1 MLQRIRNYLAIEFD
15 QESLQSRMERVK
27 QGVVMGL
34 VGSLVYTFSA
44 TFVNI
49 ISYPDLHLGVNWVNV
64 VTTWIVVC
72 LALILAGFIVG
83 WPTEE
88 VKAIVGGGI
97 ALTIVLLAANSIAY
111 LLLNPDTRG
120 SYFQVLVTSL
130 PMVGVSVLAALALR
144 QGMNKL
150 DRARKEENK
159 TTQRKLFNKII
170 GLVILIGI
178 IGGLFSRFDGTA
190 VTMLQSLNDR
200 LQSTDLTSSSKV
212 RFPENVLSDVQSHYG
227 EGYRL
232 FVRSAAA
239 TVGALDVTI
248 RFDSGYTITCQIPT
262 AAGTFIFM
270 DSCAVGTKIN

>member
-1 MLQRIRNYLAIEFD
+1 MLQKIRNYLAIEFD
-15 QESLQSRMERVK
+15 QESPKSRMERVK
-27 QGVVMGL
+27 QGIVMG
-34 VGSLVYTFSA
+34 VIGSLVYTFSA
-44 TFVNI
+44 AFVNV
-49 ISYPDLHLGVNWVNV
+49 ISYPNLHLGVNWVNV
-64 VTTWIVVC
+64 VTTWVVVC

-97 ALTIVLLAANSIAY
+97 ALTVVLLAANSIAF
-111 LLLNPDTRG
+111 LLLNPATRG

-150 DRARKEENK
+150 DRARKEENRS
-159 TTQRKLFNKII
+159 TQKKLFTKII
-170 GLVILIGI
+170 GLVILLGI

-212 RFPENVLSDVQSHYG
+212 RFPENVLTDVQSHFG

-232 FVRSAAA
+232 FVRSASA

-248 RFDSGYTITCQIPT
+248 RFDSGYTVTCQIPT
-262 AAGTFIFM
+262 STGTFIFM
-270 DSCAVGTKIN
+270 DSCAVGTKVN

>member
-1 MLQRIRNYLAIEFD
+1 MLQKIRIYLALEFD
-15 QESLQSRMERVK
+15 QESPKSRMERVK
-27 QGVVMGL
+27 QGIVMGL
-34 VGSLVYTFSA
+34 IGSLTYTISA
-44 TFVNI
+44 SLVNI
-49 ISYPDLHLGVNWVNV
+49 ISYPDLHLGVNWINL

-97 ALTIVLLAANSIAY
+97 ALTVVLLAANSIAY
-111 LLLNPDTRG
+111 LLLNPVTRG

-159 TTQRKLFNKII
+159 STQRKLFNKII
-170 GLVILIGI
+170 GLVVLLGI

-212 RFPENVLSDVQSHYG
+212 RFPENVLADVQSHFG

-232 FVRSAAA
+232 FVRSASA

-248 RFDSGYTITCQIPT
+248 HFDSGYIVTCQIPT
-262 AAGTFIFM
+262 ATGTFIFM
-270 DSCAVGTKIN
+270 DSCAVGTKLN

>member
-15 QESLQSRMERVK
+15 QESPQSRMERVK

-44 TFVNI
+44 AFVNI

-227 EGYRL
+227 EGYHL

-239 TVGALDVTI
+239 AVGALDVTI

-270 DSCAVGTKIN
+270 DSCAAGTKIN

>member
-15 QESLQSRMERVK
+15 QESPQSRMERVK

-44 TFVNI
+44 AFVNI

-227 EGYRL
+227 EGYHL

-239 TVGALDVTI
+239 AVGALDVTI